1 MPTLSQGI
9 DRIQSRS
16 GESERHVNPSAP
28 LQLAQEIVRMLI
40 RNSDKFITPLT
51 LGDRMMKLTRDEP
64 VKQAIRWPL
73 P

>member
-16 GESERHVNPSAP
+16 GEAKRNVNPRAP
-28 LQLAQEIVRMLI
+28 LQLARGIVRMLI
-40 RNSDKFITPLT
+40 RNCDKLIAPLT
-51 LGDRMMKLTRDEP
+51 PGDRIMKLTRDEP
-64 VKQAIRWPL
+64 AKQAIRWPN